1 MNMKQSLSLAIAL
14 LFAMTLISCGGKD
27 EKNVKVR
34 KTETQPISIKTFDT
48 PPGAD
53 PSVSAEM
60 GGNGFTG
67 EGWTTSADYNVLGS
81 SKAVKGGSIV
91 WSIPDFPAT
100 LRCYGK
106 DENSYYTRMAQT
118 MMYES
123 MLDSDPVTQDYSPRL
138 ATHWQISEDKK
149 AFRFRINPNARWADG
164 KPVTAEDYV
173 ATFNLLIDP
182 GLLTGGAEYYKENFE
197 TPVAE
202 SKYIVSI
209 KAKKV
214 GWIYF
219 STAAGIRILPAHLLQ
234 GLSAKDYLEKYN
246 YDPMPGS
253 GPYYIKKEDV
263 DKGRSI
269 TMRRRS
275 DYWGEK
281 EKFAKGMYNFDII
294 KTDVVQDETLQFEK
308 FKKGEIDIYSVSR
321 AQWWAEKT
329 DFDEVKRGVVMKK
342 KIFNQNPGGTSGLA
356 LNMRKPPFDDLRVRK
371 AFAMLYDRKKF
382 NEKLFY
388 NSYTPTKSYYSG
400 TPYENPNNPLV
411 NFNLDSAIMLLEEA
425 GWKEKNAEGYRLKD
439 GKMFELELT
448 YTQPSQER
456 YLTIFQEDLKKA
468 GIKLNLKQ
476 IDGTTQFK
484 IGNER
489 NFSMIM
495 AAWAGQNPPSLEF
508 NVISKTADDPNSTN
522 WAGIK
527 SPRID
532 ELAAQYNTT
541 FDKKERVKQVREVD
555 SIVIAMQPYVFGWYA
570 DYSRILFHNKFGY
583 PKWIVSRFDDYYGG
597 AEPSVFA
604 FWWLDPAKFA
614 AYEEA
619 VKDKSK
625 QLPTGEVE
633 EKFWV
638 DVKKREEAGEVV
650 TIAD

>member
-1 MNMKQSLSLAIAL
+1 MKLRIAFANIAMIILALTI
-14 LFAMTLISCGGKD
+14 MSCGGKD
-27 EKNVKVR
+27 EPKVKVK
-34 KTETQPISIKTFDT
+34 KTETQPISVKKFDT

-67 EGWTTSADYNVLGS
+67 EGWTTSANYNVLGS
-81 SKAVKGGSIV
+81 SKAVKGGTII

-100 LRCYGK
+100 LRNYGK

-118 MMYES
+118 LMYES
-123 MLDSDPVTQDYSPRL
+123 LLDTDPVTQDYTPRL

-164 KPVTAEDYV
+164 KPVIADDYI
-173 ATFNLLIDP
+173 ATFKLLLDP

-197 TPVAE
+197 MPVAE

-219 STAAGIRILPAHLLQ
+219 AGAGGIRLLPAHLLE
-234 GLSAKDYLEKYN
+234 GVTAKDFLERFN
-246 YDPMPGS
+246 YEPMPGS
-253 GPYYIKKEDV
+253 GPYFIRKEDV

-269 TMRRRS
+269 TLRRRS

-281 EKFAKGMYNFDII
+281 EPFAKGMYNFDVI
-294 KTDVVQDETLQFEK
+294 KTDVVQDETLQFER
-308 FKKGEIDIYSVSR
+308 FKKGEIDVYNVSR

-329 DFDEVKRGVVMKK
+329 DFDEVKRGIVQKK
-342 KIFNQNPGGTSGLA
+342 KIYNQNPGGTSGLA
-356 LNMRKPPFDDLRVRK
+356 LNMRKPPFDDIRVRK
-371 AFAMLYDRKKF
+371 AFSMLYDRKKF
-382 NEKLFY
+382 NDKLFY
-388 NSYTPTKSYYSG
+388 NSYTPLKSFFSG
-400 TPYENPNNPLV
+400 TPYENPNNSLI
-411 NFNLDSAIMLLEEA
+411 NFNLDSAILLLEEA
-425 GWKEKNAEGYRLKD
+425 GYKDKNDQGYRMKD
-439 GKMFELELT
+439 GKVLDLELT

-456 YLTIFQEDLKKA
+456 YLTIFQEDLKRA

-495 AAWAGQNPPSLEF
+495 AAWGGQNPPSLEF

-522 WAGIK
+522 WSGIK
-527 SPRID
+527 NPRID
-532 ELAAQYNTT
+532 ELAKMYNTT
-541 FDKKERVKQVREVD
+541 FDKKERMKQVREVD
-555 SIVIAMQPYVFGWYA
+555 SIIISIQPYVLGWYA
-570 DYSRILFHNKFGY
+570 DYTRLLFHNKFGF
-583 PKWIVSRFDDYYGG
+583 PKWMVARFDDYYGG
-597 AEPSVFA
+597 SEPAIFS
-604 FWWLDPAKFA
+604 FWWIDPAKFEL
-614 AYEEA
+614 YEEA
-619 VKDKSK
+619 LKDKSK
-625 QLPTGEVE
+625 QLPVGEVD
-633 EKFWV
+633 EKYWV

-650 TIAD
+650 TITD